1 MKKYTKVLVFA
12 AIVALIVIP
21 AQAAAAKGGGFSI
34 PPALCDLV
42 GRMQKV
48 FKLLRVLAFVG
59 AGFYMAG
66 WAWDYIVNAG
76 KDKGGFSIEDVKK
89 KGIGLLVGFT
99 LLFIIGIIISVLLGA
114 TGQNGEE
121 CIAKGWD

>member
-21 AQAAAAKGGGFSI
+21 AQAASGGGFSV